1 MFTLFLSQL
10 NQFFTHNRLVQVGL
24 LVLFALAMGW
34 EMVIHTE
41 NNTAPNKLSL
51 ALSTWGSAEEV
62 AQTTSLIRQFEAQH
76 PTVSVKLIH
85 APEQYMSKLQLL
97 MATNQSPDVMLMN
110 NLSLPLFAH
119 AKQLKS
125 LKDALPPSESGFF
138 RPQSLET
145 FTVNGQLMALP
156 RDVSVLVMYLN
167 TDWLEHAKL
176 DLPTPSWRWQEE
188 AIPLFQRAVAHPP
201 PNSKNKGSKNS
212 PHWGVS
218 FYAKPA
224 LFWLPFVFS
233 WGGKLPTTA
242 QEAQSAF
249 LPSAP
254 ETKGLQFYQALRTT
268 LKIAPLST
276 QVGNTSMTELFLQQ
290 KIVGLI
296 SGRWVLPALTKQA
309 PFHWKI
315 VPLPAGSKGS
325 IVGVDA
331 SGYCVSASTQHPEES
346 IALARF
352 LTSQPA
358 QVLFSKSGLVTPARM
373 DVPLEANQSA
383 FLQAI
388 ATGKATHPPVQ
399 WEAWQELMLETLT
412 PAFEG
417 QQTVEAVLQSASFRK
432 RQTQEVFSQ

>member
-1 MFTLFLSQL
+1 MFTVFLSQL
-10 NQFFTHNRLVQVGL
+10 NQFLTRNSLVQVGL
-24 LVLFALAMGW
+24 LFLFALAMGW
-34 EMVIHTE
+34 EIAIHTE
-41 NNTAPNKLSL
+41 NNAASSKITL

-110 NLSLPLFAH
+110 NLNLPLFTH

-125 LKDALPPSESGFF
+125 LKDELPPNESVFF

-145 FTVNGQLMALP
+145 FTLNGQLMALP

-167 TDWLEHAKL
+167 TDWLHHAKI
-176 DLPTPSWRWQEE
+176 DLPTPSWRWQED

-201 PNSKNKGSKNS
+201 QGSKNS

-242 QEAQSAF
+242 QEAHSAF
-249 LPSAP
+249 LPSTS

-331 SGYCVSASTQHPEES
+331 SGYCVSASTLHPEES

-352 LTSQPA
+352 LISQPA
-358 QVLFSKSGLVTPARM
+358 QVLFSKSGLVTPARI
-373 DVPLEANQSA
+373 DVPLAANQSA

-399 WEAWQELMLETLT
+399 WEAWQDLMLETLT

-417 QQTVEAVLQSASFRK
+417 QQTVETVLQSASFRK
-432 RQTQEVFSQ
+432 RQRQEVFSQ